1 MNQMDKVLAGNLRRI
16 RMEKKMSLELLA
28 EQTGVSKSMLG
39 QIERGESNPT
49 VTTIGKI
56 MEGLRVS
63 FEDLVKEKEGMV
75 TIMSSEKSN
84 IYREKKDNYIVRTIF
99 PYQKMKFFEVYE
111 CTIMPGVTMTGI
123 ANHSDSTECCCVL
136 EGSGELIVYDEIYPI
151 KKGDSAR
158 AATERGLLYRNSGTE
173 VLRLQIIVSHNKTNI
188 F

>member
-1 MNQMDKVLAGNLRRI
+1 MNQMDKVLATNLRRI
-16 RMEKKMSLELLA
+16 RQEKKMSLDVLA
-28 EQTGVSKSMLG
+28 DQTGVSKSMLG

-63 FEDLVKEKEGMV
+63 FEDLIAVRESHV
-75 TIMSSEKSN
+75 TVTSLSESN
-84 IYREKKDNYIVRTIF
+84 IYREKKDSYLVRTIF
-99 PYQKMKFFEVYE
+99 PYQKMKFFEAYE

-123 ANHSDSTECCCVL
+123 ANHSDATECCTVI
-136 EGSGELIVYDEIYPI
+136 EGEGELIVFDEIFPI

-173 VLRLQIIVSHNKTNI
+173 VFRLQIIVSHNKAGV
-188 F
+188 